1 MSIPQI
7 LALSA
12 IEIAGDFALKKFS
25 NEGGIKNLSIGI
37 LGYIGVIYFL
47 IMSLQG
53 SSVLLVNA
61 GWDGVS
67 AIIETL
73 SAYFILGERLES
85 QIQYLGIVII
95 IIGLFMIKIPWHKDK
110 DFIFPKL

>member
-1 MSIPQI
+1 MSLPQI
-7 LALSA
+7 FALSVV
-12 IEIAGDFALKKFS
+12 EIAGNFALKKFS

-53 SSVLLVNA
+53 STVLLVNI
-61 GWDGVS
+61 GWDGIS
-67 AIIETL
+67 AIIQTL
-73 SAYFILGERLES
+73 AAYFILGERLES

-95 IIGLFMIKIPWHKDK
+95 ILGLFLIKIPWQKNK
-110 DFIFPKL
+110 EFTFPQI

>member
-7 LALSA
+7 FALSA
-12 IEIAGDFALKKFS
+12 VEIAGDFALKKFS
-25 NEGGIKNLSIGI
+25 NEGGIKNLTIGF

-53 SSVLLVNA
+53 STVLLVNA

-73 SAYFILGERLES
+73 AAYFILGERLES

-95 IIGLFMIKIPWHKDK
+95 IIGLLLLKIPLKK
-110 DFIFPKL
+110 NKEFTFPEL